1 MDYIEIEGGA
11 RLEGEITV
19 SGAKNAALPLLA
31 SALLA
36 HGESTFTNVPDLVDV
51 RTMGKLL
58 GHIGCA
64 VSGDRSISITPPTS
78 DPKGAPYELV
88 KTMRAS
94 VLVLG
99 PLVARYGYAR
109 VSLPGGCAIGAR
121 PIDQHLKGLELMGA
135 EVVLEHGYV
144 ECKAS
149 RLKGAMIVLDMPTVT
164 GCENLM
170 MAAAL
175 AKGTTTIENAA
186 REPEIVELAFVLN
199 KMGARI
205 RGAGTAVITIEG
217 VDKLQAIEHA
227 ILPDRIEAG
236 TFLVAGALTRGD
248 LFVKG
253 ARPDHLDAVL
263 AKLRRAGVT
272 INAEAE
278 GIRVQSDGKFK
289 PLDITTQPHPGFPTD
304 MQAQFMV
311 LTCLADGQSIIKE
324 SIFENRFMHVSE
336 LARMGANI
344 QTDGRMAVI
353 RGVKGLSA
361 AEVMAT
367 DLRASA
373 SLVIAGLVAEGTTK
387 VRRVYHLDRGYEHI
401 ESKLGQVGATI
412 RRRS

>member
-1 MDYIEIEGGA
+1 MDSIEIEGGA
-11 RLEGEITV
+11 RLVGEIAV

-31 SALLA
+31 SSLLA
-36 HGESTFTNVPDLVDV
+36 EGESTFTNLPNLVDV

-58 GHIGCA
+58 GHIGCE
-64 VSGDRSISITPPTS
+64 VGGTSSVTIRPPNS
-78 DPKGAPYELV
+78 DPKEAPYELV

-144 ECKAS
+144 ECKAK
-149 RLKGAMIVLDMPTVT
+149 RLRGAMILLDVPTVT

-175 AKGTTTIENAA
+175 AQGTTTLENAA

-205 RGAGTAVITIEG
+205 KGAGTSVITIEG
-217 VDKLQAIEHA
+217 VDKLHAVEHA

-236 TFLVAGALTRGD
+236 TFLVAGAATRGD

-253 ARPDHLDAVL
+253 ARPEHLDAVV
-263 AKLRRAGVT
+263 AKLRRSGVT
-272 INAEAE
+272 IKTEAG
-278 GIRVQSDGKFK
+278 GIRVQSDGNFG

-311 LTCLADGQSIIKE
+311 LCCLAQGQSIIKE

-336 LARMGANI
+336 LVRMGADI
-344 QTDGRMAVI
+344 QTDGRVAMI
-353 RGVKGLSA
+353 RGVKGFSG

-373 SLVIAGLVAEGTTK
+373 SLVIAGLVAEGVTK

-401 ESKLGQVGATI
+401 EEKLQQVGATI
-412 RRRS
+412 RRVR